1 MQDNNFISNNPFN
14 INVNTP
20 NKAIPDLPRI
30 IKEEIKETTINPFVN
45 YFNEYEKVFTG
56 EVAKEINKFHSQI
69 YTLGQVMREGQAES
83 TFKMKM

>member
-20 NKAIPDLPRI
+20 NRTIQDLPRI
-30 IKEEIKETTINPFVN
+30 IKEEIKETAVNPFVN